1 MQEFEESKDN
11 SEAYKTYMRLFY
23 ADYLIALSRNFL
35 WNTGK
40 KSRIRKS
47 TERNSLRS
55 MDQGWAN
62 HVLEDPDCSSFQG
75 IGFAFAKRYV
85 DFLSEGDRYESY
97 RGKYNPLKFP
107 VARIREKFGQAE
119 AELRSVVGTED
130 NAIVEI
136 GELIYRI
143 YYRKTGKKWTAQK
156 YHTVLNKFL
165 KNYYEEVE
173 NIIWNGKR
181 RISGPK
187 RSRNS
192 K

>member
-62 HVLEDPDCSSFQG
+62 HVLENPDCSSFQG
-75 IGFAFAKRYV
+75 IRSASAKRYV
-85 DFLSEGDRYESY
+85 DFLSKGDRYESY
-97 RGKYNPLKFP
+97 RRKSNLLKFP
-107 VARIREKFGQAE
+107 VARIREKSGKVDAE
-119 AELRSVVGTED
+119 VRNAAGTED
-130 NAIVEI
+130 NAVVEI
-136 GELIYRI
+136 GELIYQI
-143 YYRKTGKKWTAQK
+143 YCMKTEGRWKSKEYNTI
-156 YHTVLNKFL
+156 LNEFL
-165 KNYYEEVE
+165 ENYYEEVE

-187 RSRNS
+187 RSRNN